1 MTRIL
6 PRQCCL
12 VPNVVYVIC
21 GQCLYMCPQILLK
34 ISHFFYYGN
43 AWNGKKYWFA
53 NQNYLTWIFL
63 VIWQCLFLRFDNW
76 HLTFTFAISRFALV
90 EKSHF
95 WTLAKISVFLS
106 GTKSNLTE
114 KTQIFWQRI
123 GKNLFAFVHKP
134 WKNRSGSFSFLIYYA
149 VLANFFSS
157 NKTVPFNTLLCK
169 IMWAW
174 HAAQPYYQDI
184 NVVPSFLLCVSVHKL
199 RGLKLTVGWNDYC
212 VRISNIV
219 RVQPK

>member
-1 MTRIL
+1 MTFIFHKGKRYFF
-6 PRQCCL
+6 C
-12 VPNVVYVIC
+12 
-21 GQCLYMCPQILLK
+21 
-34 ISHFFYYGN
+34 HFKF
-43 AWNGKKYWFA
+43 
-53 NQNYLTWIFL
+53 
-63 VIWQCLFLRFDNW
+63 C
-76 HLTFTFAISRFALV
+76 HSRRSNFR
-90 EKSHF
+90 
-95 WTLAKISVFLS
+95 TLAKISAILK
-106 GTKSNLTE
+106 GKKSNFTE
-114 KTQIFWQRI
+114 QTQIFSQRI

-184 NVVPSFLLCVSVHKL
+184 NMVPSFLLCVSVHKL
-199 RGLKLTVGWNDYC
+199 RGLKLTVGLNDYC

-219 RVQPK
+219 RVQIAKKENVAAAIVPTSTI

>member
-114 KTQIFWQRI
+114 KP
-123 GKNLFAFVHKP
+123 K
-134 WKNRSGSFSFLIYYA
+134 FSDKELVKIY
-149 VLANFFSS
+149 L
-157 NKTVPFNTLLCK
+157 LLCINHEK
-169 IMWAW
+169 IG
-174 HAAQPYYQDI
+174 AAVFHSWFIMQ
-184 NVVPSFLLCVSVHKL
+184 C
-199 RGLKLTVGWNDYC
+199 
-212 VRISNIV
+212 
-219 RVQPK
+219 